1 MEAHEERTLEQALHD
16 LTITVQESIPFTTQP
31 CSPATTWQ

>member
-16 LTITVQESIPFTTQP
+16 LTITVQESTSSATQP